1 MSSAIPPGDRF
12 GPWADG
18 LDDAELRARCRSMQA
33 LARIL
38 CGARAVEF
46 STFLARGERD
56 PEALVAAHGALNRL
70 ASRDRREILCS
81 CSALARA
88 A

>member
-1 MSSAIPPGDRF
+1 MTTAIPSGDRF

-33 LARIL
+33 LTRLL
-38 CGARAVEF
+38 CGPRGVELA
-46 STFLARGERD
+46 TFLARGERD

-70 ASRDRREILCS
+70 ASRDRREVLTS
-81 CSALARA
+81 YSALARA